1 MRCQILW
8 RPTSK
13 VSGCMRGI
21 CSLRGTL
28 TRVAIKTCKVSRTGK
43 ATARETRSRYHALNP
58 HVALEPLPLDDDT
71 ARAQQEN
78 EIAWCLLLVNRVLPL
93 LLPPEDLQN
102 PCLDVL
108 VSEVFSELIF
118 RNGICVK
125 ACEPWLIWDGVA
137 KLLRSLR
144 SGHGTLPQN
153 PSVPSNRLE
162 EYGLLASSRASEDQP
177 LHGRPRR
184 RFDALSHTFWFT
196 IQRVITGWILL
207 RASFTVLMQAGAL
220 PARSSRSSSKSKTS
234 EGSTSTSNTSSGL
247 LETPSTTEAKR
258 PIVEMHVWGC
268 VSEVLSLDRRMPWL
282 SGMLSLVQ
290 WLSLQGPGQLC
301 QTNSRLDR

>member
-1 MRCQILW
+1 MC
-8 RPTSK
+8 
-13 VSGCMRGI
+13 
-21 CSLRGTL
+21 
-28 TRVAIKTCKVSRTGK
+28 
-43 ATARETRSRYHALNP
+43 SRYHALNP
-58 HVALEPLPLDDDT
+58 HVALEPLPLDDDA
-71 ARAQQEN
+71 AREQQEN

-118 RNGICVK
+118 KNGICGK

-144 SGHGTLPQN
+144 SGQGTLPQN
-153 PSVPSNRLE
+153 PSVPLNRLE
-162 EYGLLASSRASEDQP
+162 EYGLLASSRASKDQP
-177 LHGRPRR
+177 LYGRPRR

-196 IQRVITGWILL
+196 IQCVIAFWTLL
-207 RASFTVLMQAGAL
+207 RASFSVLMQAGTL
-220 PARSSRSSSKSKTS
+220 PARSSRNSSKSQTP
-234 EGSTSTSNTSSGL
+234 EGMLSTPNTSSGL
-247 LETPSTTEAKR
+247 LEDPSTAGAKR
-258 PIVEMHVWGC
+258 PIIEMHVWEC
-268 VSEVLSLDRRMPWL
+268 VSEVLSLDQRMPWL

>member
-1 MRCQILW
+1 
-8 RPTSK
+8 
-13 VSGCMRGI
+13 MRGI
-21 CSLRGTL
+21 CSVRRTL
-28 TRVAIKTCKVSRTGK
+28 TRIAIKTCRASRTGK
-43 ATARETRSRYHALNP
+43 ATAREVRLRYHALNP

-71 ARAQQEN
+71 AREQQEN

-118 RNGICVK
+118 RNGICGK

-144 SGHGTLPQN
+144 SGQGTLPQT

-162 EYGLLASSRASEDQP
+162 EYGLLASSRASEDRP
-177 LHGRPRR
+177 RHGRPRR

-196 IQRVITGWILL
+196 IQCVITFWIVL
-207 RASFTVLMQAGAL
+207 RASFSAIMQAGAL
-220 PARSSRSSSKSKTS
+220 PARSSRNPSKSKTS
-234 EGSTSTSNTSSGL
+234 EGLSSTSTTSSGL
-247 LETPSTTEAKR
+247 LQTPSTAEAKR
-258 PIVEMHVWGC
+258 PILEMHVWGC
-268 VSEVLSLDRRMPWL
+268 VSELLSLDRRMPWL

-290 WLSLQGPGQLC
+290 WASLQGPGRLC